1 MKKRKSLLRS
11 DSFQTLLT
19 SLLCIILG
27 VAIGYVVLLIIN
39 PAGAWKSMSALLKN
53 FFHYPAGKLRM
64 KYFGQTLVRTA
75 PLLMCAL
82 SILFAYKVG
91 MFNIGAA
98 GQYVAG
104 ACVGLYA
111 AIAWQLPWYLCLL
124 LAIAAGALLGAIS
137 GALRTYCNVNVVI
150 SGIMLNWIALYL
162 TNLILTTVKHPNSPY
177 TKSLTAANPSALIP
191 SLGLSKLFAGEKTVT
206 IAIPLAI
213 LMAVLV
219 WVILNKTKFGY

>member
-124 LAIAAGALLGAIS
+124 LAIAAGAFLGAIS
-137 GALRTYCNVNVVI
+137 GAYLLQCQRCHLRHHAQLDRPVSDEPDPDN
-150 SGIMLNWIALYL
+150 GQAPEQPLYE
-162 TNLILTTVKHPNSPY
+162 VPD
-177 TKSLTAANPSALIP
+177 
-191 SLGLSKLFAGEKTVT
+191 GG
-206 IAIPLAI
+206 
-213 LMAVLV
+213 
-219 WVILNKTKFGY
+219 